1 MLGEEDSQD
10 GSKNRTGRAVPAVRL
25 SRAARPDRV
34 SRFALRRAAG
44 ILRQGGVVAYPTE
57 AVYGLGCD
65 PLNHG
70 AVKYVLAIKQ
80 RPVEKGLI
88 LIANRVEQL
97 EPYVLPVPPEIQEQ
111 LDQSWPGPVTWLLPA
126 RPAAPRWLRGKHD
139 SLAVR
144 VTAHPL
150 AAALCAAFGGAIV
163 STSANPAGRPPARSA
178 LQARIRCPGVDLI
191 LQGPTGPLARPTP
204 IRDAVSGRVLRG
216 T

>member
-1 MLGEEDSQD
+1 MRSEIDSEH
-10 GSKNRTGRAVPAVRL
+10 GRGTRVGPAVPAARWTG
-25 SRAARPDRV
+25 AARPIRW
-34 SRFALRRAAG
+34 SRFALRRAAE
-44 ILRQGGVVAYPTE
+44 ILRRGGVVAYPTE

-65 PLNHG
+65 PLNEE

-88 LIANRVEQL
+88 LIASQFEQL
-97 EPYVLPVPPEIQEQ
+97 KPFVLAVSPEIQER
-111 LDQSWPGPVTWLLPA
+111 LDESWPGPVTWLLPA
-126 RPAAPRWLRGKHD
+126 RPTTPRWLSGEHD

-150 AAALCAAFGGAIV
+150 AGALCEAFGGAIV

-204 IRDAVSGRVLRG
+204 IRDAVTGRVLRG
-216 T
+216 S